1 MKIIHTSDWHLGHTL
16 YGYDRTEEQRYMLG
30 QIESLAVEHR
40 PDALL
45 VSGDVFHTTS
55 PSATVQRMFVE
66 AMMRLHAAVP
76 EMQVV
81 VTAGNHDSAT
91 RHEVFRQPWAT
102 LNIHTIGSV
111 ERGHETDCIVELP
124 GKGFIVAVPYVNE
137 HYLND
142 DFYPS
147 LLAAVGERNTASL
160 PVVLMAHA
168 TVTSDWYAGAPPAT
182 PTSNWYAGAP
192 PANPTSDWYAG
203 APPATPT
210 SDLRPPTSDLS
221 VGGIDASPLS
231 FFGEGYDYLALGH
244 IHHAQT
250 LQGSDGRARYCGTP
264 LPVSF
269 DEAGEHSVTLVEI
282 DNHGDTPKLT
292 VLPID
297 NPHPLQ
303 TLPEEGYATWDEALR
318 LLQQVDA
325 DNAAYLRL
333 NVEVDD
339 FLPVG
344 ANAEAAQTVKDK
356 ACRFC
361 FINARRRE
369 RERTQSVGL
378 TVSEFRRESPL
389 SLVQRYAADK
399 GMPFDDELAEL
410 FNSIS

>member
-16 YGYDRTEEQRYMLG
+16 YGYDRTEEQCYMLG
-30 QIESLAVEHR
+30 QIERLAVEHR

-66 AMMRLHAAVP
+66 AMMRLHEAVP

-168 TVTSDWYAGAPPAT
+168 TVTSDLQP
-182 PTSNWYAGAP
+182 
-192 PANPTSDWYAG
+192 
-203 APPATPT
+203 PT
-210 SDLRPPTSDLS
+210 SDLRPPTSELS

-231 FFGEGYDYLALGH
+231 FFGDGYDYLALGH

-269 DEAGEHSVTLVEI
+269 DEAAEHSVTLVEI
-282 DNHGDTPKLT
+282 DNHGDTPKFT

>member
-30 QIESLAVEHR
+30 QIERLAVEHR

-66 AMMRLHAAVP
+66 AMMRLHEAVP

-168 TVTSDWYAGAPPAT
+168 TVTSDLQP
-182 PTSNWYAGAP
+182 
-192 PANPTSDWYAG
+192 
-203 APPATPT
+203 PT
-210 SDLRPPTSDLS
+210 SDLQPPTSELS

-231 FFGEGYDYLALGH
+231 FFGDGYDYLALGH

-269 DEAGEHSVTLVEI
+269 DEAAEHSVTLVEI

-410 FNSIS
+410 FNSIL